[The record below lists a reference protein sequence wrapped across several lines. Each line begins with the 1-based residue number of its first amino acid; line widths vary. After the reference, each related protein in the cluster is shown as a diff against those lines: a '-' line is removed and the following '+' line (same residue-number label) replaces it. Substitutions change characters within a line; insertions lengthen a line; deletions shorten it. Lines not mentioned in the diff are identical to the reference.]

1 MKKVILFLVLAVL
14 SLNLFCAAPDYSMI
28 PPQSLPTFTGSLD
41 DPQVNI
47 DVFWKH
53 EMEKYLTHSAKI
65 TVMSWNMC
73 QH

>member
-1 MKKVILFLVLAVL
+1 MEKLTLLLVLAVL

-47 DVFWKH
+47 VYYDASGVYLLVEYEGVLYVF
-53 EMEKYLTHSAKI
+53 YL
-65 TVMSWNMC
+65 
-73 QH
+73 